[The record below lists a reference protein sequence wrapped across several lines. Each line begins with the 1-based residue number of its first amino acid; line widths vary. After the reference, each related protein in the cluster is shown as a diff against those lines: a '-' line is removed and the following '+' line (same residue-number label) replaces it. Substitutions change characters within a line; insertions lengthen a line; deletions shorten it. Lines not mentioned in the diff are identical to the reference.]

1 MMLQEWW
8 WNVVCSPWVEDP
20 WGTGWIIVMGIL
32 VNTCCGLVG
41 TFLIWRRMAM
51 VGDALSHSLLP
62 GIVVAALLT
71 QSLQSWAVFVGAI
84 LAGMLASLL
93 IGLLERVSPLKGD
106 AILGVVFT
114 SMFALGVILVNTM
127 AGDVHLDV
135 ECVLYGEIGYIPLFE
150 PWVVGGREVA
160 PMPVVRMG
168 GVTLLVILLMVI
180 FYRGWKTLAFD
191 RQLAALVGMPVRF
204 LHYGLMALLSLV
216 VVSSFEAVGVILVVA
231 MLVFP
236 GVTAGLFLCR
246 LARLLW
252 AVPFLAVFYA
262 VAGFHLAQWMDTTI
276 AGAMVVVAALLFVVC
291 WLFKIGVAA
300 LSRGGNSLPAAEPA
314 GGP

>member
-1 MMLQEWW
+1 MTLGEWW
-8 WNVVCSPWVEDP
+8 NTVVFLPWSEDL
-20 WGTGWIIVMGIL
+20 WGTGWIVVMGVL

-51 VGDALSHSLLP
+51 LGDALSHSLLP

-71 QSLQSWAVFVGAI
+71 HSLHSWAVFLGAI
-84 LAGMLASLL
+84 LAGMLASML
-93 IGLLERVSPLKGD
+93 IGLLERISPLKAD

-150 PWVVGGREVA
+150 PLVIAGREMA
-160 PMPVVRMG
+160 PVPVVRMG
-168 GVTLLVILLMVI
+168 VITLLVIVIITLL
-180 FYRGWKTLAFD
+180 YRGWKTLAFD
-191 RQLAALVGMPVRF
+191 EQMATLLGMPVRF
-204 LHYGLMALLSLV
+204 LHYGLMAMLSLV

-236 GVTAGLFLCR
+236 GVTAGFFLRR
-246 LARLLW
+246 LSHLLW
-252 AVPFLAVFYA
+252 AVPFLSVFYA
-262 VAGFHLAQWMDTTI
+262 LTGFHLAYWMDTTI
-276 AGAMVVVAALLFVVC
+276 AGAMVVMASLLFVTC
-291 WLFKIGVAA
+291 WLLKLGIVAF
-300 LSRGGNSLPAAEPA
+300 SRGGNSPPA
-314 GGP
+314 GEPVAGP